1 MIREQR
7 KLDHIRYALE
17 LGDGERKTG
26 FEDIRFLHNCLTPVE
41 PDRVDRQ
48 P

>member
-17 LGDGERKTG
+17 LGDGDSAQLPDAG
-26 FEDIRFLHNCLTPVE
+26 RFGQGGYIYP
-41 PDRVDRQ
+41 DRQ